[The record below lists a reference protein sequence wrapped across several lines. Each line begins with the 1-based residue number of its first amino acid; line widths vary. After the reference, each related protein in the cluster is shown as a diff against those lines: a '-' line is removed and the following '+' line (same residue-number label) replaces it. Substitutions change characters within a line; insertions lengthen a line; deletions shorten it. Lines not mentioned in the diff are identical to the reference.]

1 MKNIAKLG
9 LFLLL
14 SLGCQKSTKV
24 YEFCREMPER
34 NSQFLSAATE
44 QGCTNNGTVW
54 NNGLNCSNISITCST
69 SAFGRLDF
77 DQDGV
82 MDNVDQCLQE
92 PARVEADPARPG
104 CVAPDRDL
112 DLTPDHVDLCPDEP
126 AGMDSDIERRGCPL
140 PARGSCTRT
149 NECYDFPENI
159 STSQRVNSC
168 SGVDG
173 DRYSTSSCPTSN
185 RSGSCVAPGGLIFR
199 WYLSDT
205 PVEFARQ
212 ICARLEGSF
221 TPN

>member
-24 YEFCREMPER
+24 YEFCRETPER

-54 NNGLNCSNISITCST
+54 NNGLNCSNVSITCST

-92 PARVEADPARPG
+92 PARNEADPARPG

-112 DLTPDHVDLCPDEP
+112 DFTPDHVDLCPDEP
-126 AGMDSDIERRGCPL
+126 AGSDPDIERRGCPL
-140 PARGSCTRT
+140 PGRGSCVGADR
-149 NECYDFPENI
+149 CADYPENTP
-159 STSQRVNSC
+159 TSVRLDSC
-168 SGVDG
+168 GG
-173 DRYSTSSCPTSN
+173 NNGTYSTSSCPTSN
-185 RSGSCVAPGGLIFR
+185 RSGSCVTTSGLIFR

-205 PVEFARQ
+205 TVAFARE